1 MLKLSSIEICATSNV
16 NRAWQIASQRLPFE
30 NGINSGIRK
39 RLVPAPLAFCNEPS
53 SKFVPF
59 FLERVDEKLA
69 LFTLFSISFE
79 LHTNRNSSRLRFVRF
94 TCISHSCRVFDVD
107 VALFRK
113 AMWSRIIFRNVEFPL
128 SFYCFYC
135 SLIFN
140 RVLQWENF

>member
-1 MLKLSSIEICATSNV
+1 MCYIECQPSLANCKPTFAIREWYQLGYQKTPRTGPTCFLQ
-16 NRAWQIASQRLPFE
+16 RAVIK
-30 NGINSGIRK
+30 IR
-39 RLVPAPLAFCNEPS
+39 PI
-53 SKFVPF
+53 

-79 LHTNRNSSRLRFVRF
+79 LHIEIRVDFDLSALHVFHTRVESSTL
-94 TCISHSCRVFDVD
+94 I
-107 VALFRK
+107 ALFRK

-140 RVLQWENF
+140 RVLQ